1 MNIVEMT
8 LINLGN
14 NISNSNSNSSNS
26 NRNDDDLYERFEH
39 MVVRLANKMLEN
51 GVRSIDELIDRGGGV
66 MNFIN
71 AGEPDARFDFFSA
84 EDLGAEL
91 YNEVKNI
98 SREVINRFP
107 INRDRE
113 VFQLKF
119 INLFNEAVTAY
130 NRNHRGNTQT
140 AGRRRKSRRAVRKQR
155 KTRRSRR

>member
-1 MNIVEMT
+1 
-8 LINLGN
+8 
-14 NISNSNSNSSNS
+14 
-26 NRNDDDLYERFEH
+26 
-39 MVVRLANKMLEN
+39 MVVRLTNKMLEN
-51 GVRSIDELIDRGGGV
+51 GVRSIDAFIDRADEL

-71 AGEPDARFDFFSA
+71 AGEPDAPFDFFSA

-113 VFQLKF
+113 VFQRII

-130 NRNHRGNTQT
+130 NRNHPGNMQNG
-140 AGRRRKSRRAVRKQR
+140 GRRRKSRRAVRKQR